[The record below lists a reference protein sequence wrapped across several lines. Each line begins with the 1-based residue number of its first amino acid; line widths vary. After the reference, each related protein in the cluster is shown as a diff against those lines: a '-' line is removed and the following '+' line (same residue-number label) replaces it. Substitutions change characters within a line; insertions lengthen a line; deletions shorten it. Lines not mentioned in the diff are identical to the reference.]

1 MPISVK
7 LSFRDAAAKTVIVPV
22 AAELLAAGDD
32 ELLAG
37 EAELELLLLLLLLL
51 EQPATAITAI
61 AAMMRA

>member
-1 MPISVK
+1 
-7 LSFRDAAAKTVIVPV
+7 VIVPV
-22 AAELLAAGDD
+22 ADAELPAAGDD

-37 EAELELLLLLLLLL
+37 EAELELLLLLLLL